1 MRAING
7 INDIQKRRKR
17 RIKERKENISKGKV
31 DMNSRE
37 DNGKGVPLS
46 FMIITFE
53 RKKLKNIFSV

>member
-1 MRAING
+1 MRAIND

-31 DMNSRE
+31 DINSRE